1 MKVELLNKKPNYR
14 ESLPEIM
21 NRIFTVCKTDPH
33 FKLKTEMKQVESN
46 ISSIRRKTS
55 KQSHLLEQSAQLK
68 NDVKRRIALIVE
80 ENESRQSE
88 LLESLGS
95 EL

>member
-1 MKVELLNKKPNYR
+1 MKIELLQKKFKFR

-21 NRIFTVCKTDPH
+21 NRIFAVCKTDPH
-33 FKLKTEMKQVESN
+33 FKLKTEMNQVETN
-46 ISSIRRKTS
+46 ITSIKRKTG
-55 KQSHLLEQSAQLK
+55 KQSQLLEQSSKLTQ
-68 NDVKRRIALIVE
+68 DVGRRIALIKG
-80 ENESRQSE
+80 ENESRQTE

>member
-1 MKVELLNKKPNYR
+1 MKIELLDKEPNFR
-14 ESLPEIM
+14 EGLPEIM
-21 NRIFTVCKTDPH
+21 SRIFAVCKTDPH
-33 FKLKTEMKQVESN
+33 FKLKTKMKQVETD
-46 ISSIRRKTS
+46 IKSIKNKTQ
-55 KQSHLLEQSAQLK
+55 KQSNLLEQSVKLTQ
-68 NDVKRRIALIVE
+68 DVKRRVALIKE

>member
-1 MKVELLNKKPNYR
+1 MKIELLKKKPNFR

-21 NRIFTVCKTDPH
+21 NRIFAVCKTDPH
-33 FKLKTEMKQVESN
+33 FKLKTELKGVEDN
-46 ISSIRRKTS
+46 IRSIKRKS
-55 KQSHLLEQSAQLK
+55 RKQSALLEQSSKLTQ
-68 NDVKRRIALIVE
+68 DVKRRIALIKD
-80 ENESRQSE
+80 ENESKQTE

>member
-1 MKVELLNKKPNYR
+1 MKIELLQKKLNFR

-21 NRIFTVCKTDPH
+21 NRIFAVCKTDPH
-33 FKLKTEMKQVESN
+33 FKLKTEMDQVEIN
-46 ISSIRRKTS
+46 ITSIKRKTG
-55 KQSHLLEQSAQLK
+55 KQSHLLEQSSKLTQ
-68 NDVKRRIALIVE
+68 DVGRRIALIKD
-80 ENESRQSE
+80 ENESRQTE